1 MGQEQN
7 ICQKLF
13 VLYATWKWLMAFA
26 QLGAECVHLFLCFL
40 RSAFNGGNFLTAIL
54 VIFMHIS
61 IQDSFRFFAIV
72 KPQVTQ
78 ADREETTKPSRDW

>member
-1 MGQEQN
+1 
-7 ICQKLF
+7 
-13 VLYATWKWLMAFA
+13 MAFA

-61 IQDSFRFFAIV
+61 IQDSFRFFAII
-72 KPQVTQ
+72 KPQVSQ
-78 ADREETTKPSRDW
+78 ANREETTKPSRDWWLKVFHPITPWGIIKPKP